1 MTRISKAA
9 DELEKAKD
17 KLSSLVL
24 DAYRPEQAVKK
35 SLGDT
40 IAAILRLA
48 GQKLQAFERIEE
60 DALGGYLVPGFLDWE
75 RLT

>member
-1 MTRISKAA
+1 VGRLSRAA

-40 IAAILRLA
+40 IAGILRLA
-48 GQKLQAFERIEE
+48 EQKLQAFNRI
-60 DALGGYLVPGFLDWE
+60 
-75 RLT
+75 